1 MVPTRLRKT
10 REFLFNGL
18 MIIYPLLAE
27 LVFRTGAALGRS
39 ASWWKVIGGSQDWIQ
54 EPPLEGK
61 TIWMHCAS
69 LGEFE
74 MGRPVLEQF
83 LDRHEHWQAVVT
95 FFSPS
100 GYEPR
105 KNYPR
110 AKVHYLPFDRPSLI
124 KKWLAYVQP
133 DLVLMVRYDMW
144 PNHIAGLRRANI
156 PVVVMGMSAARTP
169 WFLSRLLPLIRK
181 NFIDGVHIWGVVS
194 EADAA
199 CMSMAGVHSEVLGNP
214 KYDYAAALVGV
225 EANEKFK
232 GWKQAQEKPVL
243 LVGSAHLSDCE
254 ALNGLDLR
262 EYSLWVVPH
271 DLDES
276 AKLRGALKQ
285 FDAAQVL
292 YSTHDEP
299 KETDVLMVPEFGAL
313 ASLYALADGILI
325 GGGWDKS
332 THNVLEATAQGKIA
346 ACGPNWQK
354 IAENKELVEEGFLQP
369 IQAHQDWVKYL
380 DQVGTEAF
388 EAQGK
393 KAQAWLLEQRG
404 CAEKIVKV
412 LEEAVQL

>member
-1 MVPTRLRKT
+1 
-10 REFLFNGL
+10 

-27 LVFRTGAALGRS
+27 LLFKTGAAFGGTG
-39 ASWWKVIGGSQDWIQ
+39 SWWKAVGGSRNWTQ
-54 EPPLEGK
+54 EPPIEGK

-83 LDRHEHWQAVVT
+83 LDGHEHWQAVVT

-105 KNYPR
+105 KHYSR
-110 AKVHYLPFDRPSLI
+110 AKVHYLPFDRPSLV

-133 DLVLMVRYDMW
+133 DLALIVRYDLW
-144 PNHIAGLRRANI
+144 PNHIAGLRRANV
-156 PVVVMGMSAARTP
+156 PVVVMGMSAPSTP
-169 WFLSRLLPLIRK
+169 WYLSRALPLIRK
-181 NFIDGVHIWGVVS
+181 NFIDGVHTWGVVS

-199 CMSMAGVHSEVLGNP
+199 CMSIAGVHSEVLSNP

-232 GWKQAQEKPVL
+232 AWKRAQQKPVL

-262 EYSLWVVPH
+262 GYSLWVVPH
-271 DLDES
+271 DLKES
-276 AKLRGALKQ
+276 SKLREAVMQ
-285 FDAAQVL
+285 SEASHVL
-292 YSTHDEP
+292 DSTRDEP
-299 KETDVLMVPEFGAL
+299 KATDVLIAPEFGVL
-313 ASLYALADGILI
+313 VSLYGLADGILI

-354 IAENKELVEEGFLQP
+354 IAENKDLVEQGFLWP
-369 IQAHQDWVKYL
+369 IQAHEDWAQYL

-393 KAQAWLLEQRG
+393 KAQAWMLEQCG
-404 CAEKIVKV
+404 AAEKIVKV

>member
-1 MVPTRLRKT
+1 
-10 REFLFNGL
+10 

-39 ASWWKVIGGSQDWIQ
+39 GSWWKVIGGSQDWIR
-54 EPPLEGK
+54 EPPIEGK

-110 AKVHYLPFDRPSLI
+110 AKVHYLPFDRPSLV

-133 DLVLMVRYDMW
+133 DLALMVRYDLW
-144 PNHIAGLRRANI
+144 PNHIAGLRRANV
-156 PVVVMGMSAARTP
+156 PVVVMGMSAPSTP
-169 WFLSRLLPLIRK
+169 WYLSRLLPLIRK

-214 KYDYAAALVGV
+214 KFDYAAALVGV

-232 GWKQAQEKPVL
+232 AWKQAQEKPVL

-276 AKLRGALKQ
+276 VKLRRALKL

-313 ASLYALADGILI
+313 ASLYGLAEGILI
-325 GGGWDKS
+325 GGGWGKS

-369 IQAHQDWVKYL
+369 IQAHQDWVKYF
-380 DQVGTEAF
+380 DQVGTEAI